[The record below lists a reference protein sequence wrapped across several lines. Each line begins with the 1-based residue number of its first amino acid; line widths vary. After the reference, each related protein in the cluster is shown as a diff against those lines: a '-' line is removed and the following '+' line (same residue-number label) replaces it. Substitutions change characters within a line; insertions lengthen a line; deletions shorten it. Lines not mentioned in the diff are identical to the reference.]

1 MSEVIII
8 NGNVY
13 ELKQLAQ
20 VGTTL
25 FIYSRGNKT
34 FHFEGLRFPI
44 VSYA

>member
-1 MSEVIII
+1 MSEVIMI

-20 VGTTL
+20 ADTTL
-25 FIYSRGNKT
+25 FIYSRGNQT

-44 VSYA
+44 LSHA